1 MRRLVLLALLL
12 LVASCGG
19 GAKVAPTLSTLG
31 GFDLTGI
38 NVMGGGRL
46 VASVAGDAAAPEVVI
61 SVEGAKDLKGAIFTL
76 VYPNSNYHPVAVDF
90 GGFLGA
96 KDEVVSLSITDRGG
110 IVPAGIVKIH
120 PDEVAG
126 VNGSGVIAR
135 ISFASG
141 GMSVKS
147 VSAPPV
153 GDANKPTNL
162 TIIETGTPGTYQL
175 MWHERHVGDYD
186 NNGTVNISDIT
197 PIAMH
202 YNHLGSADPTDELI
216 TGGEG
221 VVGVSNITGIAM
233 NFGTVLEGYN
243 VHVAGEPSPRPNT
256 NPVAPY
262 SVMRPVPP
270 PEGRIPY
277 SFLLDL
283 AGEAEVRVRP
293 CDADGNE
300 GIESDPAVVGSG
312 NAPAAPHGLVA
323 TANETVGVGAIRLSW
338 SANTEPDLLQYRVY
352 RRDGPAG
359 TFNQIGVVSAGAIP
373 LTYNDNNAGA
383 MLPSGV
389 DYTYHLTAVNTAS
402 MDSPPSNEATATP
415 FFPAA
420 PTAPT
425 SITVT
430 GEGIPYS
437 YAIEVKWGPATS
449 SYLEGYEI
457 WRKGPGDTDFSFLQN
472 AGAVGDRTIYDT
484 GLTEGQ
490 TYTYKVRAYDQ
501 FNQVSPFT
509 AEASATPNTHI
520 PLEISSVTT
529 DNTTMT
535 IGSTTEKAN
544 LSVVMN
550 NPAANVTWSASA
562 GSFDSTTS
570 KTPIYSPPAT
580 GTAQKV
586 VITVSATDGIDNVQ
600 GTVDAI
606 LTTLTILGPPID
618 FTFKSWSTPNPP
630 YAPFSSFYDDRK
642 VILLNWGASW

>member
-12 LVASCGG
+12 LAVSCGG

-38 NVMGGGRL
+38 NVMGGGHL

-96 KDEVVSLSITDRGG
+96 KDEVISLSVTDRAGE
-110 IVPAGIVKIH
+110 VPAGIVKIH
-120 PDEVAG
+120 PDDVAG
-126 VNGSGVIAR
+126 ANGDGVIAR
-135 ISFASG
+135 VSFASG

-147 VSAPPV
+147 VSSPPV
-153 GDANKPTNL
+153 GDSNKPTDL

-175 MWHERHVGDYD
+175 MWHEMHVGDYD

-202 YNHLGSADPTDELI
+202 YGHPGTQDEVDELI
-216 TGGEG
+216 TGGIG
-221 VVGVSNITGIAM
+221 LVGVSNITGIAM
-233 NFGTVLEGYN
+233 NFGTELEGYN
-243 VHVAGEPSPRPNT
+243 VFVAGEPGPRPNT
-256 NPVAPY
+256 NTAAPY
-262 SVMRPVPP
+262 SVMRPLPP
-270 PEGRIPY
+270 PPGRIAY
-277 SFLLDL
+277 SFMLDL

-293 CDADGNE
+293 CDTDGNE
-300 GIESDPAVVGSG
+300 GVESDPAIVGSG
-312 NAPAAPHGLVA
+312 NAPDAPHGLVA
-323 TANETVGVGAIRLSW
+323 TANETVGVGAIRLAW
-338 SANTEPDLLQYRVY
+338 SANSETDLLQYRVY
-352 RRDGPAG
+352 RRDGPTG
-359 TFNQIGVVSAGAIP
+359 DFNQIGVVSAGAIP
-373 LTYNDNNAGA
+373 LTFNDNNGGA
-383 MLPSGV
+383 LLPAGV

-420 PTAPT
+420 PTAPS

-437 YAIEVKWGPATS
+437 YAIEVKWGPSTS

-457 WRKGPGDTDFSFLQN
+457 WRKGPGDADFSFLQN

-501 FNQVSPFT
+501 FDQVSGFT
-509 AEASATPNTHI
+509 DEAGTTPTTHI
-520 PLEISSVTT
+520 PLVINSVTT
-529 DNTTMT
+529 DNTTLT
-535 IGSTTEKAN
+535 IGSTTEKAH
-544 LSVVMN
+544 LSVDTN
-550 NPAANVTWSASA
+550 NPAASVTWSASA

-570 KTPIYSPPAT
+570 KTPIYSPPGT

-586 VITVSATDGIDNVQ
+586 VINVQVTDGIDTLN
-600 GTVDAI
+600 GTVDEI
-606 LTTLTILGPPID
+606 LTTLTIMGPYID
-618 FTFKSWSTPNPP
+618 FTHKSWAGP
-630 YAPFSSFYDDRK
+630 AVPFSSFVDDRN
-642 VILLNWGASW
+642 VILLNFGAYW